1 MSETLNKVLNAFMQT
16 YLGLIE
22 LELNDNYSMKYEP
35 IVNVNKQY
43 CNQPKNKTNKQI
55 NKEESI
61 SANKKL
67 KNNNFLKRESDHIN
81 FERH

>member
-1 MSETLNKVLNAFMQT
+1 MSETLNKLLNAFMQT

>member
-22 LELNDNYSMKYEP
+22 LELNDNYSMKYEQ

-67 KNNNFLKRESDHIN
+67 TIF
-81 FERH
+81 